1 MEIPRTEE
9 PGGLQ
14 SKGSQRV
21 LDKIG
26 PVSTSSRRFH
36 HSDGSKAHL
45 SARQSNP
52 QEARGQR
59 AAGAAEGGG

>member
-1 MEIPRTEE
+1 MEIPWTEE
-9 PGGLQ
+9 PGGLE
-14 SKGSQRV
+14 SEGSQRV
-21 LDKIG
+21 GQD
-26 PVSTSSRRFH
+26 SASEHEHQRFH
-36 HSDGSKAHL
+36 HSDGAKAHL